1 MPRLL
6 DISTLLT
13 AALLVCCGA
22 LGLAAWW
29 QWEASRNAV
38 SGSAGVATAGAEALV
53 AAPRPSTVLPA
64 PDEYREMVDRPLF
77 TVTRRPPEIVSEAT
91 AQAPVPPARTP
102 DWKLVG
108 TVVTAGQNHALF
120 WDQKG
125 RRFVRVAPGDT
136 MEGWEVAQIDKDQV
150 LVRQKEKEH
159 AYLLPEF

>member
-1 MPRLL
+1 MPRTL
-6 DISTLLT
+6 DGSRLLT
-13 AALLVCCGA
+13 LALLGVCAALGA
-22 LGLAAWW
+22 AGWW
-29 QWEASRNAV
+29 EWQSLRKPV
-38 SGSAGVATAGAEALV
+38 SEVPVAATAGTEPLA
-53 AAPRPSTVLPA
+53 AAPRPGTALPNA
-64 PDEYREMVDRPLF
+64 AAYREMVERPLF
-77 TVTRRPPEIVSEAT
+77 TVTRRPPEVPPEQT

-108 TVVTAGQNHALF
+108 TVVTEGQNHALF

-136 MEGWEVAQIDKDQV
+136 MDGWEVAQIDKDQV